1 MSEPAE
7 DWDFGFTAVDYDPL
21 ETTNLQDKLIAVEA
35 LIMPLLENLKLNPE
49 KEYIHWPNRVAVID
63 KQIAKIK
70 AITRG

>member
-1 MSEPAE
+1 MSDQE

-49 KEYIHWPNRVAVID
+49 KEFIHWPNRVEVID
-63 KQIAKIK
+63 KQIAKLK

>member
-1 MSEPAE
+1 MSDQE

-49 KEYIHWPNRVAVID
+49 KEFIHWPNRVEVID